1 VVIYV
6 SREFPI
12 FGLQAA
18 FGERFFG
25 GCEKLNGDFSRWV
38 GDGDLE
44 VLDAADFW
52 VGAGSYREGVFG
64 SVGVV
69 FFVGYLVCSES
80 WS

>member
-25 GCEKLNGDFSRWV
+25 GCEKLNGDFTGWF
-38 GDGDLE
+38 GDGDLK
-44 VLDAADFW
+44 VLDAANFW
-52 VGAGSYREGVFG
+52 VGAGGYLECVFG
-64 SVGVV
+64 SIGVV
-69 FFVGYLVCSES
+69 FFVGYLICSES